1 MNEQQV
7 VKLLQD
13 PESFVRQIA
22 AQVLAE
28 QPKEL
33 SQAEEY
39 ISIKTAMRKYD
50 IPENTLR
57 AWLKQGRLT
66 RHKIGGCVRIE
77 VAELLALK

>member
-1 MNEQQV
+1 MNEQTL
-7 VKLLQD
+7 KLLED
-13 PESFVRQIA
+13 PENFVREIA
-22 AQVLAE
+22 VQVLAE

-33 SQAEEY
+33 RQAEEY

-66 RHKIGGCVRIE
+66 RHKIGSCVRIE